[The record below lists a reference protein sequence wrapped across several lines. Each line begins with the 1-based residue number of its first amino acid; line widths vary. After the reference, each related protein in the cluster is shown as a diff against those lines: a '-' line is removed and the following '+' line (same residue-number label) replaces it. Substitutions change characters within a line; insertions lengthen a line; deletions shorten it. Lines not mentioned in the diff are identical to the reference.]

1 MYNVSTL
8 FHAKNLLR
16 KRVGTVGGLI
26 FTTNMLD
33 QVVFYLEG
41 PSPGS
46 DLLTKSVIT
55 TCPHPT
61 DYEANNYEKVCA
73 HMKPNNILWLSHGF
87 LLGHLQSIG
96 LDFLK
101 NMSVIVV
108 CLKGMGPS
116 VRRLY
121 LQGKE
126 INSVGINASIFI
138 HRVSFNAVEKRRD
151 YQSSQWEKLMDKEYG
166 RLLTKKKQMMAREAY
181 GDHGSL
187 MYHHGYSYAAYITYS
202 PATFPVPTVRHDGYL
217 YGAQHYHYP
226 YFQPVPPII
235 LHMLHRLLHEKVMKI
250 TDAGADI
257 DRIRVQG
264 KKEVDACFEIKNS
277 LVQKNYNI
285 PLVANIHFAPF
296 VTLRV
301 AECFDKICVNPGNFV
316 TIMMVTV
323 DSGGGGCDVILLDVS
338 SWRYGSITSVL
349 DFSFTQ
355 LKRSEI
361 ILQKILLVPELAREN
376 ETTDEKV
383 LKTAFA
389 ATQDGF
395 LSHVRRAFGITPLI
409 AKNGC
414 CCLVG
419 VIWKRTLYVANLGNN
434 CKTSM
439 LEPPTRSPTAEA
451 RSPAAAPLAPTA
463 QSPAAAAPKRRPVPS
478 VSSSRNSILAPESP
492 GTWST
497 LGFGFRLGLQA

>member
-26 FTTNMLD
+26 FTINMLD

-108 CLKGMGPS
+108 CLKGIGPS

-126 INSVGINASIFI
+126 INGVGINASIFI
-138 HRVSFNAVEKRRD
+138 H
-151 YQSSQWEKLMDKEYG
+151 
-166 RLLTKKKQMMAREAY
+166 REAY

-257 DRIRVQG
+257 VRIRVQG

-301 AECFDKICVNPGNFV
+301 AECFDKIRVNPGNFV
-316 TIMMVTV
+316 TIMMVTI
-323 DSGGGGCDVILLDVS
+323 DSGGGGCDVMLLDVS

-409 AKNGC
+409 VKNGC

-434 CKTSM
+434 CNTRM
-439 LEPPTRSPTAEA
+439 LEVMLQHNTQR
-451 RSPAAAPLAPTA
+451 
-463 QSPAAAAPKRRPVPS
+463 RRPFK
-478 VSSSRNSILAPESP
+478 SSIQKSQS
-492 GTWST
+492 
-497 LGFGFRLGLQA
+497 